1 MEIHFK
7 TDLKQ
12 ICCAHDR
19 FQESRKTSQKKR
31 KEKKEILPNPR
42 TWIPRIKR
50 DRLIGISFLDKPLP
64 IVSSVK
70 DILGA
75 SNLQWEAVLARFV
88 ELAPSVGG
96 TDKPVDAAVIEVIEM
111 VARSK

>member
-1 MEIHFK
+1 M
-7 TDLKQ
+7 
-12 ICCAHDR
+12 
-19 FQESRKTSQKKR
+19 
-31 KEKKEILPNPR
+31 
-42 TWIPRIKR
+42 
-50 DRLIGISFLDKPLP
+50 IGISFADKPLP

-96 TDKPVDAAVIEVIEM
+96 TDKPVDAAVIEVIEV
-111 VARSK
+111 VARS